1 MEKSSNFPNF
11 FFEKITKI
19 GVISAMGLKQIERSG
34 NSKIEVRKIW
44 VRLWAFLKA
53 NQRDWKKS
61 SNIRKVRKV
70 RCSKNR
76 GADLV
81 LSNAP
86 SLFGWSFT
94 VST

>member
-19 GVISAMGLKQIERSG
+19 GVISTMGLKQIERSG

-70 RCSKNR
+70 RVRKI
-76 GADLV
+76 V
-81 LSNAP
+81 
-86 SLFGWSFT
+86 
-94 VST
+94 VQI